1 MKRSVRFVVFALA
14 ALGLLQGCSAG
25 FGDKFTQAECETF
38 TGKWFALS
46 GMESSGLFK
55 DGEVDDLRTGLVQE
69 CVAGKMGLSRD
80 ELDCGNKANGLDEF
94 RACNIVL
101 RG

>member
-1 MKRSVRFVVFALA
+1 MKRSVLIVLVV
-14 ALGLLQGCSAG
+14 LGLQGCSAG
-25 FGDKFTQAECETF
+25 FGDKFTQTECETF
-38 TGKWFALS
+38 TGQWIALS

-69 CVAGKMGLSRD
+69 CMAGKIGLSRE
-80 ELDCGNKANGLDEF
+80 ELECGNKASGLDEF
-94 RACNIVL
+94 PACKIVL